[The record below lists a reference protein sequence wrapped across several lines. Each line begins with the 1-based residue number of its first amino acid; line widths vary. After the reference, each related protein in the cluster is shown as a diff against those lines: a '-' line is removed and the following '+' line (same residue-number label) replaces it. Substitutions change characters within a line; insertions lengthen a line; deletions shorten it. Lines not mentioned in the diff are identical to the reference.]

1 MSKDY
6 KGKAIPSHKSW
17 EGSKQDEILDRKGG
31 VHAKEGSKADYRADE
46 SARKAHNAALKRG
59 KR

>member
-6 KGKAIPSHKSW
+6 KGKAIPSHKAW

-31 VHAKEGSKADYRADE
+31 AHKKEGSKADYRADE
-46 SARKAHNAALKRG
+46 AARKRHNAGVKRG
-59 KR
+59 R